1 MAHVRGVAEDS
12 RGPSKN
18 TMRNITTLVLGAAT
32 LPAAAFLLPTESE
45 AVEAQPTVAVSYM
58 ITVTNLTPSQVF
70 APPVVASHSGM
81 TSMFTPGSA
90 ASAEMAALAEE
101 GDGSGLMTMLMSD
114 PDVLDVAGFSGM
126 IPPGASESL
135 TIEFDGAHRMMSIA
149 GMLVTTNDGF
159 FALDSVA
166 GMHRSDKVVLF
177 APVWDAGTEANSED
191 CAFIPGPPC
200 GNAGAHDPAAA
211 EGFIHLHSGIH
222 GGASLTPA
230 ADDWGAYAA
239 RIEIIR
245 L

>member
-1 MAHVRGVAEDS
+1 
-12 RGPSKN
+12 
-18 TMRNITTLVLGAAT
+18 MRNITTLVLGAAT

-45 AVEAQPTVAVSYM
+45 AVDAQPTASVSYM
-58 ITVTNLTPSQVF
+58 ITVTNLTASQIF
-70 APPVVASHSGM
+70 SPPVVASHSDM

-101 GDGSGLMTMLMSD
+101 GDGSGLLTMLLGD
-114 PDVLDVAGFSGM
+114 PDVLDATAFAGM
-126 IPPGASESL
+126 ILPGTSDSI
-135 TIEFDGAHRMMSIA
+135 TIEFDGAHRSMSIA

-159 FALDSVA
+159 FALDSVG

-191 CAFIPGPPC
+191 CAYIPGPPC

-230 ADDWGAYAA
+230 VDDWGVYAA
-239 RIEIIR
+239 RIEVIR